1 MSQDDDSQDIKVIL
15 VGEPGTGKTSLI
27 NVAIGQQFSQE
38 TSSTLISTFV
48 QKRMIKGKQ
57 EYILNIWDTAGQE
70 KFRAMTK
77 IFIKNAKIVIFVYS
91 INNRDSFRGLKEYW
105 YNTIKESLGDE
116 PILGMVGNKSDLFL
130 EEEVK
135 EDDAKQFAIENEIM
149 FKLVS
154 AKEDPNGFV
163 EYLEN
168 LLDVYLNKNGVIF
181 DKRDTIN
188 IKSEDQ
194 NKNNQ
199 KKNCCK

>member
-1 MSQDDDSQDIKVIL
+1 MSQDEDLQDIKVIL

-27 NVAIGQQFSQE
+27 NVAIGAKFTTD

-48 QKRMIKGKQ
+48 QKKIIKNQQ

-91 INNRDSFRGLKEYW
+91 INNKDSFKGLKEYW
-105 YNTIKESLGDE
+105 FNTIKESLGNE
-116 PILGMVGNKSDLFL
+116 PILGIVGNKSDLFL

-135 EDDAKQFAIENEIM
+135 EDDASQFATEHNID

-154 AKEDPNGFV
+154 AKEDPEGFV
-163 EYLEN
+163 VFIENLVDEYLK
-168 LLDVYLNKNGVIF
+168 KNGVVVN
-181 DKRDTIN
+181 KRNTIN
-188 IKSEDQ
+188 ININDP
-194 NKNNQ
+194 NVI
-199 KKNCCK
+199 KKKKKCC

>member
-1 MSQDDDSQDIKVIL
+1 MSQDEDLQDIKVIL

-27 NVAIGQQFSQE
+27 NVAIGAKFTTD

-48 QKRMIKGKQ
+48 QKKIIKNQQ

-91 INNRDSFRGLKEYW
+91 INNKDSFKGLKEYW
-105 YNTIKESLGDE
+105 FNTIKESLGNE
-116 PILGMVGNKSDLFL
+116 PILGIVGNKSDLFL

-135 EDDAKQFAIENEIM
+135 EDDASQFATEHNID

-154 AKEDPNGFV
+154 AKEDPEGFV
-163 EYLEN
+163 VFIENLVDEYLK
-168 LLDVYLNKNGVIF
+168 KNGVVVN
-181 DKRDTIN
+181 KRNTIN
-188 IKSEDQ
+188 INFNDPNVI
-194 NKNNQ
+194 NK
-199 KKNCCK
+199 KKKCC